1 MPGLHSVATGDAG
14 WSDAPWEADLGSRS
28 GCQRLTVP
36 PTDITTTL
44 QQPNILLL
52 ESISITYVLLGQM
65 PPRVYI

>member
-14 WSDAPWEADLGSRS
+14 WSDAPWETDLGNRS

-36 PTDITTTL
+36 PTDRTIAL
-44 QQPNILLL
+44 QPPNILSL
-52 ESISITYVLLGQM
+52 ESIQITYVLLGQM